1 VKKRVPVVVL
11 LLLAWS
17 SLGLGTAGA
26 GFSAVMDY
34 HVSDEFIEEGVG
46 EDQTGAVA
54 EVSGGT
60 FDGHTVS
67 VVGNGK
73 FNVSSGKASGGG
85 TFVHRDE
92 NGDFFASG
100 SWTAKT
106 LDGFIFYGC
115 GDGTTFPTNF
125 CGGLATLTVEVLP
138 HGGDPLSGVLTI
150 ECLIGDVP
158 PGAEEEITLAV
169 GPFTFDEDVTEE
181 PDGLTLFV
189 SKSKG

>member
-1 VKKRVPVVVL
+1 VKKRVLLVVL

-26 GFSAVMDY
+26 GFSAVMDF
-34 HVSDEFIEEGVG
+34 HVADEFIESGTG
-46 EDQTGAVA
+46 FDQTGAQA
-54 EVSGGT
+54 EVSTGL
-60 FDGHTVS
+60 FEGHTVS

-73 FNVSSGKASGGG
+73 FNVASGKASGGG

-100 SWTAKT
+100 SWTAKSLNDFT
-106 LDGFIFYGC
+106 FYGC
-115 GDGTTFPTNF
+115 GDGTTFPKNF
-125 CGGLATLTVEVLP
+125 CGGLATLSVEVLP

-150 ECLIGDVP
+150 NCLIGEDAT
-158 PGAEEEITLAV
+158 GEEEITLVV
-169 GPFTFDEDVTEE
+169 GGFNFDEDATED

-189 SKSKG
+189 SRSKG

>member
-34 HVSDEFIEEGVG
+34 HVSDQFIESGTTFN
-46 EDQTGAVA
+46 QTGAEA
-54 EVSGGT
+54 EESGG
-60 FDGHTVS
+60 DTVS

-73 FNVSSGKASGGG
+73 FNVSSGMASGGG

-115 GDGTTFPTNF
+115 GTGEPTDFPTNF

-138 HGGDPLSGVLTI
+138 HGGDPLIGVMTI
-150 ECLIGDVP
+150 ECVIGVVP
-158 PGAEEEITLAV
+158 PGAEEGITLAV